1 MTLRRASI
9 HDVLFIVELEQSFRG
24 LNLVGAD
31 DLATHGQRINDPDF
45 EYWLVEQQGSPA
57 GHVILRGIQSANR
70 SVELMR
76 MVISKPGQGLGR
88 MVLEAIVSKV
98 FDELAAHR
106 LWLDVFE
113 HNARARHV
121 YRSVGFVEEGVLREC
136 VKQPERYA
144 SLVVMSI
151 LEDDYRARAPR
162 QAPRISR

>member
-1 MTLRRASI
+1 MVA
-9 HDVLFIVELEQSFRG
+9 LEQQSRG

-31 DLATHGQRINDPDF
+31 DLPTHEQRMNDPDWL
-45 EYWLVEQQGSPA
+45 YWIAEHRDSPA
-57 GHVILRGIQSANR
+57 GHVILRGIQAVNHSI
-70 SVELMR
+70 ELMR
-76 MVISKPGQGLGR
+76 IVVSEPGRGLGR
-88 MVLEAIVSKV
+88 KILEAVLSKA

-136 VKQPERYA
+136 VKQQEGYA

-151 LEDDYRARAPR
+151 LEDEYRAHVRKI
-162 QAPRISR
+162 Q